1 MRTQEAKEG
10 FARILIQPDPTL
22 VRTPTVP
29 ALEYD
34 SAPPLDPA
42 ALMGRLEGPY
52 PAPVHELQQLNQ
64 PMVMNPSSRPLVH
77 YAAATSTAT
86 PAIPQASGLTV
97 SHPSVAG
104 GTLGMAEP
112 TSRVLLAKLL
122 SFGSAARHRVPISPI
137 K

>member
-10 FARILIQPDPTL
+10 FVRILIQPDPTL
-22 VRTPTVP
+22 VRTPTIP

-42 ALMGRLEGPY
+42 TLMGHLEGLY

-64 PMVMNPSSRPLVH
+64 PMVMNPSSCPLIH
-77 YAAATSTAT
+77 YSAATSTAT

-112 TSRVLLAKLL
+112 TSCVLLAKLL
-122 SFGSAARHRVPISPI
+122 SFGSVAQQQWSAG
-137 K
+137 